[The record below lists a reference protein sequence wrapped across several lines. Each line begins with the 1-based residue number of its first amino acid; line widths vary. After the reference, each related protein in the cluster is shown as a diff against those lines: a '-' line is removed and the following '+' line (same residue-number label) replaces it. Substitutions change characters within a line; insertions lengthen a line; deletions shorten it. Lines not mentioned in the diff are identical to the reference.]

1 MKLRVAELRR
11 EAGDVLAIR
20 LEHPRRPQL
29 PAWTAGAHVDVH
41 VPGLG
46 VRHYS
51 LWGDPDDRSHYHIA
65 VRREEAGRGG
75 SAWLHEALE
84 LGALLTVAAPRNHFE
99 LPEVPRRTL
108 LVAGG
113 IGVTPLLAMA
123 RRLAQH
129 NARQNTH
136 QNADFA
142 FHYCARSRAAAPL
155 LSEVAAVCGSRL
167 VTWFPDEGRRFDAS
181 ALLAAEPAEADVLV
195 CGPPR
200 LAEAVEAAVAARGWP
215 AECFHTE
222 RFAPLDP
229 GDFVPEP
236 FEAVIASTGAV
247 LAVPAQRSLV
257 AVLAEGGVALPTSCE
272 SGVCGSCECGYL
284 QGEIVHRDVVL
295 DTRRRK
301 TRLMPCVSRGRGR
314 IVLDL

>member
-11 EAGDVLAIR
+11 DAGDVLAIR

-51 LWGDPDDRSHYHIA
+51 LWGDPDDRSHYLIA

-75 SAWLHEALE
+75 SAWLHAALAPD
-84 LGALLTVAAPRNHFE
+84 ALLTVAAPRNHFE

-123 RRLAQH
+123 RRLAHQT
-129 NARQNTH
+129 AQ

-155 LSEVAAVCGSRL
+155 LDEVAAICGDRL
-167 VTWFPDEGRRFDAS
+167 VTWFPEEGRRFDAS
-181 ALLAAEPAEADVLV
+181 AVLAAEPSEADILV
-195 CGPPR
+195 CGPQR
-200 LAEAVEAAVAARGWP
+200 LAEAIEAAVAARGWP

-222 RFAPLDP
+222 RFAALDP

-247 LAVPAQRSLV
+247 LSVPAERSLV
-257 AVLAEGGVALPTSCE
+257 AVLAEGGIELPTSCE

-284 QGEIVHRDVVL
+284 QGEVVHRDVVL
-295 DTRRRK
+295 DARRRK